1 MRFFIKSKGSCQI
14 IREIK
19 SILIRK
25 KESNI
30 IITVDRPRR
39 FVYRTLNNT
48 NQESQE
54 ESADI
59 NQKDYDGKEEPLYK
73 VLMSFLHGELDVK
86 SMRIDEKTSKNNNGK
101 KGNFWLHPD
110 VVGVKD
116 LQEGYTPEV
125 KSIVSSSGAK
135 QNMLK
140 LYSFEVKVDLNGS
153 NLRES
158 FFQCVSNSSWANYG
172 YLVAKNIDNQITDE
186 LEMLCSLHVIGV
198 IRLEVENPQDS
209 EILIHAKEKI
219 TVDYATINR
228 IAEQNTNFKDYTD
241 KILRYYQTNTL
252 IESEWYKAID

>member
-1 MRFFIKSKGSCQI
+1 M
-14 IREIK
+14 
-19 SILIRK
+19 
-25 KESNI
+25 
-30 IITVDRPRR
+30 
-39 FVYRTLNNT
+39 
-48 NQESQE
+48 
-54 ESADI
+54 
-59 NQKDYDGKEEPLYK
+59 
-73 VLMSFLHGELDVK
+73 LMSFLDGVLGIK

-116 LQEGYTPEV
+116 LQEGYTSEV
-125 KSIVSSSGAK
+125 KNMILSSGAK

-172 YLVAKNIDNQITDE
+172 YLVAQSGQWEIEDFMKE
-186 LEMLCSLHVIGV
+186 LEMLCSLHGIGV
-198 IRLEVENPQDS
+198 IRLELENPQES

-228 IAEQNTNFKDYTD
+228 ITEQNTNFKQYTD

-252 IESEWYKAID
+252 IESEWYKDID